1 MKTSNKLV
9 VVAIFL
15 LLIALFGYDYLL
27 KQEYL
32 TGSYKI
38 PYKDYVALKFKDF
51 DAADVMSST
60 ATNVKFVQ
68 GPYSVKINKD
78 ALSYTTVEQKGS
90 RLIIASHFEGEY
102 RNNINDYLL
111 VISMPKLVDVNT
123 SATYKKNKGAQT
135 VTDTI
140 VREDWHMR
148 LVLIEGFNEDS
159 LSVKQNYGS
168 TVVFSNNRIRALNAI
183 IGASDS
189 SGSKLVILKN
199 NRFDQARTNVLNRSN
214 FLLDGNPIQNLK
226 YTLADSAKIT
236 FTGSSQNIINNSKTL
251 QK

>member
-9 VVAIFL
+9 VAGILL

-38 PYKDYVALKFKDF
+38 PYKDYISLKFKDF

-68 GPYSVKINKD
+68 GPYSVKIDDD

-90 RLIIASHFEGEY
+90 RLIIVSHFEGEY

-111 VISMPKLVDVNT
+111 IISMPKLTDVNT

-135 VTDTI
+135 VTDTT

-148 LVLIEGFNEDS
+148 MVLIECFNEDS
-159 LSVKQNYGS
+159 INVKQDYGS
-168 TVVFSNNRIRALNAI
+168 TVVFSNNHIRALNGI
-183 IGASDS
+183 VGASDS

-199 NRFDQARTNVLNRSN
+199 NRFDQARINVLNRSN
-214 FLLDGNPIQNLK
+214 FLLDGKPIQNLK
-226 YTLADSAKIT
+226 YSLADSAKIT